1 MLKINKVIKTL
12 IVSDFFLQIGWGFVG
27 PIFAVFLTR
36 QIQGGDLKLV
46 GFVASAYWITK
57 SIIQPFIAHYL
68 DKNHGEK
75 DDFAFLVAGMYVSSL
90 IPFGYIFSTQPWH
103 ILLLECLRGLAMA
116 CVVPTWYALFTRH
129 VDKGRE
135 AFSWSIESTGI
146 GFAAAFAGA
155 LGGILAATF
164 GFRLVFLLLGIFGV
178 LSSSTLLFI
187 RPHLFSGDQFAFK
200 VPPID
205 KPSIEKPL

>member
-1 MLKINKVIKTL
+1 MFKINKVIKTL
-12 IVSDFFLQIGWGFVG
+12 IVSDFLLQIGWGFVG

-36 QIQGGDLKLV
+36 DIQGGSLKMV
-46 GFVASAYWITK
+46 GFVASAYWIAK
-57 SIIQPFIAHYL
+57 SIVQPFIAHYL

-75 DDFAFLVAGMYVSSL
+75 DDFTFLVAGMYMASL

-103 ILLLECLRGLAMA
+103 IFVLECLRGLAMA
-116 CVVPTWYALFTRH
+116 CVVPTWYGLFTRH

-155 LGGILAATF
+155 AGGILAATF
-164 GFRLVFLLLGIFGV
+164 GFDKVFLLLGIFGL
-178 LSSSTLLFI
+178 LSSTALLSI
-187 RPHLFSGDQFAFK
+187 RPNLFNKDHFVFK
-200 VPPID
+200 TPPID
-205 KPSIEKPL
+205 KPTIEKPI

>member
-1 MLKINKVIKTL
+1 MFKINKVIKTL
-12 IVSDFFLQIGWGFVG
+12 IFSDFLLQIGWGFVG

-57 SIIQPFIAHYL
+57 SVVQPFIAHYL

-75 DDFAFLVAGMYVSSL
+75 DDFAFLMAGMYVSSL

-103 ILLLECLRGLAMA
+103 ILVLEGFRGLAMA

-146 GFAAAFAGA
+146 GFAAAFSGA
-155 LGGILAATF
+155 MGGILAAAF
-164 GFRLVFLLLGIFGV
+164 GFKLVFLLLGFFGV
-178 LSSSTLLFI
+178 ISSSVLLFI
-187 RPHLFSGDQFAFK
+187 RPHLFSGDHFVFK

-205 KPSIEKPL
+205 KPPMEKPL

>member
-1 MLKINKVIKTL
+1 MIKLNKVIKTL
-12 IVSDFFLQIGWGFVG
+12 ILSDFLLQIGWGFVG
-27 PIFAVFLTR
+27 PIFAVFLMK

-57 SIIQPFIAHYL
+57 SVLQPFLARYL
-68 DKNHGEK
+68 DKKHGEA
-75 DDFAFLVAGMYVSSL
+75 DDFAFLVAGMYMSSL
-90 IPFGYIFSTQPWH
+90 VPFGYIFATQPWH
-103 ILLLECLRGLAMA
+103 ILTLEALRGLAMA

-146 GFAAAFAGA
+146 GIAASFAGA
-155 LGGILAATF
+155 GGGILAAAF
-164 GFRLVFLLLGIFGV
+164 GFKLVFLLLGVFGI
-178 LSSSTLLFI
+178 LSSSALLFI
-187 RPHLFSGDQFAFK
+187 KPHLFHKDHFAFK
-200 VPPID
+200 IPPID